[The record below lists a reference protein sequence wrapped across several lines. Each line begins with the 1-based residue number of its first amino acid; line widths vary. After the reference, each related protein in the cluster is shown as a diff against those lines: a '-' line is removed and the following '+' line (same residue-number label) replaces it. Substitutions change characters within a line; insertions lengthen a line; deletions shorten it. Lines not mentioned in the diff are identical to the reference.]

1 MKSKENEKKTNLLKW
16 VIQELQ
22 QKKSAPGR
30 KIEALEKLTV
40 IIPSY
45 KRQDFIFRQVAYWSG
60 EEAKIVVLD
69 GSDESLSEEIIKYI
83 SLQSNMKYIHE
94 PISIYSRLKLARK
107 YITTPYVVLLGDDEF
122 HLKSGLSKAIE
133 KLDAEPS
140 LVACIGQSLSFRVSY
155 DGHFV
160 SWGAGY
166 PHYKYEVTQ
175 NSPADRLIYA
185 MSNYNAASCY
195 AVIRKEDWLRS
206 YTNLQPFTSV
216 YAGEIQQAIITY
228 GAGKLGSVDS
238 VYWLRSGE
246 NGPVPNDATWD
257 RRLSFVDWWSLPK
270 FQSERMSFVEGLS
283 NKLKL
288 AASLT
293 DSDSKSIVLDSIQ
306 AFIESNKNKTR
317 GTSTVELA
325 AKWARLNTG
334 SILKS
339 ILPLRFFK
347 RLQNF
352 FQSTLQK
359 QKTGDLE
366 NLSKLLQRQPTS
378 WTLEKDEIH
387 SELVNIEKLLF
398 SFYKAR
404 FSRG

>member
-1 MKSKENEKKTNLLKW
+1 
-16 VIQELQ
+16 
-22 QKKSAPGR
+22 
-30 KIEALEKLTV
+30 
-40 IIPSY
+40 
-45 KRQDFIFRQVAYWSG
+45 
-60 EEAKIVVLD
+60 
-69 GSDESLSEEIIKYI
+69 
-83 SLQSNMKYIHE
+83 
-94 PISIYSRLKLARK
+94 
-107 YITTPYVVLLGDDEF
+107 
-122 HLKSGLSKAIE
+122 
-133 KLDAEPS
+133 
-140 LVACIGQSLSFRVSY
+140 
-155 DGHFV
+155 
-160 SWGAGY
+160 
-166 PHYKYEVTQ
+166 
-175 NSPADRLIYA
+175 

-195 AVIRKEDWLRS
+195 AVIRKDDWLRS

-246 NGPVPNDATWD
+246 NGPVPNDANWD

-306 AFIESNKNKTR
+306 AFIESNKDKAR

-325 AKWARLNTG
+325 AKWARLNTL

-339 ILPLRFFK
+339 ILPLRLFK
-347 RLQNF
+347 RLQNL
-352 FQSTLQK
+352 FQWTLQI
-359 QKTGDLE
+359 QKTSDLE
-366 NLSKLLQRQPTS
+366 NLRKLLQRQPTGWS
-378 WTLEKDEIH
+378 LEKDEIH
-387 SELVNIEKLLF
+387 SELVNIERLLF